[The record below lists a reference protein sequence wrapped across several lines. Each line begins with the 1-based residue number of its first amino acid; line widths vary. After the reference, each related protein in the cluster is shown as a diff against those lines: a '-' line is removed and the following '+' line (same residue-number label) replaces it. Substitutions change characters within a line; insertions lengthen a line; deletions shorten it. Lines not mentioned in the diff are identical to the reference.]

1 MLTLP
6 FEKIITYNF
15 RLVNTFFKIFSL
27 KIYFFRLLVA
37 SIVLQEFIFVHS
49 STLFI
54 HSLTEGLIQT
64 NEKSR
69 RKSAGFFYY
78 RRLRILIFF
87 KGLGLSAPF
96 FKVFNNYACRNRAR
110 RKSARLPAHD
120 RDERNVRQDRSR
132 ECPPAGRLPLRRNLP
147 SRRHIT

>member
-87 KGLGLSAPF
+87 KGLGRSAPF
-96 FKVFNNYACRNRAR
+96 LKPLTIMLAATVLAAR
-110 RKSARLPAHD
+110 VPVCMFMIVMSAMYVRIEAESARQQGVY
-120 RDERNVRQDRSR
+120 RFVGISR
-132 ECPPAGRLPLRRNLP
+132 HAA
-147 SRRHIT
+147 I

>member
-15 RLVNTFFKIFSL
+15 RLVNTFFKIFSP

-96 FKVFNNYACRNRAR
+96 LKPLTIMLAATVLAAR
-110 RKSARLPAHD
+110 VPVCMFMIVMSAMYVRIEAESARQQGVY
-120 RDERNVRQDRSR
+120 RFVGISR
-132 ECPPAGRLPLRRNLP
+132 HAA
-147 SRRHIT
+147 I

>member
-37 SIVLQEFIFVHS
+37 SIILQEFIFVHS

-64 NEKSR
+64 NEKADA
-69 RKSAGFFYY
+69 KAPAFF
-78 RRLRILIFF
+78 
-87 KGLGLSAPF
+87 
-96 FKVFNNYACRNRAR
+96 
-110 RKSARLPAHD
+110 
-120 RDERNVRQDRSR
+120 
-132 ECPPAGRLPLRRNLP
+132 
-147 SRRHIT
+147 ITEDYEY

>member
-1 MLTLP
+1 M
-6 FEKIITYNF
+6 
-15 RLVNTFFKIFSL
+15 
-27 KIYFFRLLVA
+27 LVA

-96 FKVFNNYACRNRAR
+96 LKPLTIMLAATVLAAR
-110 RKSARLPAHD
+110 VPVCMFMIVMSAMYVRIEAESARQQGVY
-120 RDERNVRQDRSR
+120 RFVGISR
-132 ECPPAGRLPLRRNLP
+132 HAA
-147 SRRHIT
+147 I